1 MGAASKRIETQRLQ
15 ELSEALEWLGVES
28 AGAAPAMV
36 RAMATGADWYAEA
49 LASDPAAWARFR
61 DAYRALLSPERREAV
76 HADEV
81 TIGAL
86 AWLYVSGR
94 AFMRDVERSLRT
106 ATHARAK
113 ALH

>member
-1 MGAASKRIETQRLQ
+1 MRAVSKRIETQRLQ
-15 ELSEALEWLGVES
+15 ELSEALEWLGVEN
-28 AGAAPAMV
+28 AAPAIA
-36 RAMATGADWYAEA
+36 RAMATGAGWYAETLA
-49 LASDPAAWARFR
+49 LDAAAWARFR
-61 DAYRALLSPERREAV
+61 DAYRALLSPERRESV

>member
-1 MGAASKRIETQRLQ
+1 MGAMSKRIETERRLQ

-28 AGAAPAMV
+28 AAPAMA
-36 RAMATGADWYAEA
+36 RAMATGAGWYAEA
-49 LASDPAAWARFR
+49 LSLDDAAWGRFR
-61 DAYRALLSPERREAV
+61 DSYRALLSPERRGRV

-86 AWLYVSGR
+86 AWLYVNGR
-94 AFMRDVERSLRT
+94 GFMREVERGMRA
-106 ATHARAK
+106 ATHARAE